1 MKTKFI
7 GLVRAL
13 GSIESIEKN
22 TQFWISLVGQALT
35 GMGNPMA
42 VSVPTKVS
50 QHWFVYMFFQMF
62 VYIGTLSICLFCLF
76 TFLGLVKDNVLLLQL
91 S

>member
-50 QHWFVYMFFQMF
+50 QHWFVKNLLSAVYLYIHIIFLFILF
-62 VYIGTLSICLFCLF
+62 VYI
-76 TFLGLVKDNVLLLQL
+76 LGLVKDSVLLPQL

>member
-1 MKTKFI
+1 MTFL
-7 GLVRAL
+7 GLVRAI
-13 GSIESIEKN
+13 GSIDSIEKN

-50 QHWFVYMFFQMF
+50 QHWYTFFTFLSAVSLYLLFILF
-62 VYIGTLSICLFCLF
+62 VYI
-76 TFLGLVKDNVLLLQL
+76 LGLVKGNVLLPQL